1 MYSEGFSHLSGS
13 LVSILLVRV
22 SMQVLLRRERIHLG
36 PITSI
41 SRSMGNYQSIG
52 SRPAGY
58 RGNYS
63 GLPGNTH
70 TNVFMYHFAVLKK
83 YTGGT

>member
-22 SMQVLLRRERIHLG
+22 SMQVLLQRERIHLG
-36 PITSI
+36 PI
-41 SRSMGNYQSIG
+41 SRSVGNYQSIG

-58 RGNYS
+58 QGNYS